1 MLDDLGTVAQDD
13 QRNRGRAAMPLLTT
27 AATAPDP
34 RAFRG
39 AGLAFPL
46 AVTPQGQL
54 ATASDQ
60 TKVEQSIWLIL
71 STAKQERLMRPD
83 YGCGIH
89 DLVFAPSAPQSVG
102 QIVDQLRRA
111 LVAQEPRI
119 DVLDVTGQIPAGRGQ
134 SAAAA
139 HRLPHSR
146 KQRAGQH
153 GLSVLHHRGE
163 LSHAARKPAAGDRRS
178 HVRRH
183 CGGGANPHP
192 ALHAGMDRL
201 QSGRRR
207 LRAG

>member
-1 MLDDLGTVAQDD
+1 
-13 QRNRGRAAMPLLTT
+13 MPLLTT

-39 AGLAFPL
+39 SGLAFPL
-46 AVTPQGQL
+46 AVTPQGRL
-54 ATASDQ
+54 ALASDQ

-119 DVLDVTGQIPAGRGQ
+119 DVLNVTGQIPAGE
-134 SAAAA
+134 AN
-139 HRLPHSR
+139 
-146 KQRAGQH
+146 
-153 GLSVLHHRGE
+153 VLLLRIE
-163 LSHAARKPAAGDRRS
+163 YRIRENNAL
-178 HVRRH
+178 
-183 CGGGANPHP
+183 ANMVYPFFITE
-192 ALHAGMDRL
+192 GT
-201 QSGRRR
+201 
-207 LRAG
+207 